1 MQIKYA
7 PIALSMLTSLTFG
20 QSVQS
25 VDCQKQQQ
33 NQTVFN
39 MCNVTVGPTASTNV
53 VVGPSS
59 TVKTIDSNT
68 ESRVTGQVGNATVV
82 GPESI
87 QAQQNSKIH
96 ALILAVKAAPVQSTS
111 VTIGP
116 VANTSSVVIG
126 PIVNTSSVVIGPV
139 GNTPSVIIGPVANTS
154 SVIIGPVGNTSPVII
169 GPVVMRNVE

>member
-1 MQIKYA
+1 
-7 PIALSMLTSLTFG
+7 MLTSLAFG
-20 QSVQS
+20 QS
-25 VDCQKQQQ
+25 VDCQEQQKD
-33 NQTVFN
+33 QTVFN

-59 TVKTIDSNT
+59 TVKTIDSTT
-68 ESRVTGQVGNATVV
+68 ESGVAGQVGNATVV

-116 VANTSSVVIG
+116 I
-126 PIVNTSSVVIGPV
+126 
-139 GNTPSVIIGPVANTS
+139 ANTS
-154 SVIIGPVGNTSPVII
+154 SVIVGPVENTSSVIVGPVANKSQVII
-169 GPVVMRNVE
+169 GPVFVRNVE

>member
-1 MQIKYA
+1 MKIKYA
-7 PIALSMLTSLTFG
+7 PIALSMLTSLAFG
-20 QSVQS
+20 QS

-39 MCNVTVGPTASTNV
+39 MCKVTVGPTASPNV

-59 TVKTIDSNT
+59 TMKTIDSNT
-68 ESRVTGQVGNATVV
+68 VSGVTGQVGNATVV

-126 PIVNTSSVVIGPV
+126 PIVNTPSVTIGPV
-139 GNTPSVIIGPVANTS
+139 ENKPSVIIGPVANTS
-154 SVIIGPVGNTSPVII
+154 SVVIGPVGNTSPVII

>member
-1 MQIKYA
+1 MKIKYA
-7 PIALSMLTSLTFG
+7 PIALSMLTSLAFG
-20 QSVQS
+20 QS

-33 NQTVFN
+33 NQNVFN
-39 MCNVTVGPTASTNV
+39 MCKVTVGPTASPNV

-59 TVKTIDSNT
+59 TMKTIDSNT
-68 ESRVTGQVGNATVV
+68 ESGVTGQVGNATVV

-126 PIVNTSSVVIGPV
+126 PIVNTPSVTIGPV
-139 GNTPSVIIGPVANTS
+139 ENTPSVIIGPVANTS

>member
-1 MQIKYA
+1 MKIKYA
-7 PIALSMLTSLTFG
+7 PIALSMLTSLAFG
-20 QSVQS
+20 QS

-33 NQTVFN
+33 NQNVFN
-39 MCNVTVGPTASTNV
+39 MCKVTVGPTASPNV

-59 TVKTIDSNT
+59 TMKTIDSNT
-68 ESRVTGQVGNATVV
+68 ESGVTGQVGNATVV

-116 VANTSSVVIG
+116 VATMPSVVIG
-126 PIVNTSSVVIGPV
+126 PVANTSSVVIGPV
-139 GNTPSVIIGPVANTS
+139 ENKSPVIIGPVANKS
-154 SVIIGPVGNTSPVII
+154 QVIIGPVFV
-169 GPVVMRNVE
+169 RNVE